1 MVVAQKINAYRI
13 GKAVSAM
20 EEKRCLRI
28 TVETTVPVSPE
39 LAWEY
44 WTNPVHITQ
53 WNQASEDWHTPRAES
68 DLREG
73 GKFSSRMESKDGKY
87 GFDFGGV
94 YDKVEPYRLLDS
106 TLGDERKVHVTFT
119 PVAAGTKVVETFEA
133 EGENSVELQRQGWQ
147 AIMDSYRR
155 YVVKQ

>member
-1 MVVAQKINAYRI
+1 MEQAKRI
-13 GKAVSAM
+13 SIA
-20 EEKRCLRI
+20 
-28 TVETTVPVSPE
+28 VETTVPVSPE

-44 WTNPVHITQ
+44 WTKPMHITQ

-68 DLREG
+68 DLRAG

-87 GFDFGGV
+87 GFDFGGTF
-94 YDKVEPYRLLDS
+94 DEVEPPHLLTS
-106 TLGDERKVHVTFT
+106 TLGDGRKVRVTFES
-119 PVAAGTKVVETFEA
+119 VASGTHIVETFEA